1 MKTLSIL
8 HIVLGVSETS
18 MPYNEFALKQAE
30 HHKVSLATFFTSKE
44 VSPSIILY
52 EGDNTFLG
60 FYRLIK
66 KIFTNKDFDIVHVHS
81 PHVALMLLIM
91 QPFLSFD
98 IEAALYTVHN
108 SFPSYKPRN
117 KLLMLLPF
125 QFYPR
130 VVFCSYASY
139 ESFPRIYKKLVGN
152 RSRVVQNGMNIDRVD
167 QLLQSIEKREFAN
180 TFKIAVVG
188 RLIDIKNPFVALRA
202 FNQAS
207 KRKSELIFIGEGLLK
222 DNLVQKVDKLGL
234 TGKVTF
240 TGLVS
245 REDVYQLLS
254 NIDLLLST
262 SRGEGLPIAVLEAMA
277 CRCPVILS
285 DIAPHREIAE
295 DADFITLINP
305 DNINGFAEAIR
316 RFQTMSYSERSEVGK
331 KCRKLVEDR
340 FDLSIMLKQYEN
352 IYLELSNLR
361 N

>member
-44 VSPSIILY
+44 VSPSIVLY

-91 QPFLSFD
+91 RPFLSFD

-125 QFYPR
+125 RCYPR
-130 VVFCSYASY
+130 VVFCSHASY
-139 ESFPRIYKKLVGN
+139 ESFPWIYKRLVGN
-152 RSRVVQNGMNIDRVD
+152 RSRVVQNGMNIGRVD
-167 QLLQSIEKREFAN
+167 QLLKGIEKRELAN

-207 KRKSELIFIGEGLLK
+207 KGKSKLIFIGEGPLR
-222 DNLVQKVDKLGL
+222 DNLVQKVDELGL
-234 TGKVTF
+234 TGKVAF
-240 TGLVS
+240 TGLIS
-245 REDVYQLLS
+245 REKVYRLLS
-254 NIDLLLST
+254 NADLFLST
-262 SRGEGLPIAVLEAMA
+262 SNGEGLPVAVLEAMA

-285 DIAPHREIAE
+285 DIAPHREIGKNV
-295 DADFITLINP
+295 DFIQLIRP
-305 DNINGFAEAIR
+305 DNVDGFAQEIR
-316 RFQTMSYSERSEVGK
+316 RFQKLSYSEIIKVGE
-331 KCRKLVEDR
+331 KCRQLVEEY
-340 FDLSIMLKQYEN
+340 FDLSAMLEKYED
-352 IYLELSNLR
+352 IYLELSNQS
-361 N
+361 